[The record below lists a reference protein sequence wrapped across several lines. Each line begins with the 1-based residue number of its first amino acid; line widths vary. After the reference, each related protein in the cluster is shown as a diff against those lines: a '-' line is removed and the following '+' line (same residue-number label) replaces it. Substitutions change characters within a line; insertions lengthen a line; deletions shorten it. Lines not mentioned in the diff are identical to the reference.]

1 MKKNKIGLV
10 LEGGGLRGIYTA
22 GVLDVFLDRGIT
34 FDGII
39 GVSAGAIHGA
49 SYLSAQ
55 KGRSLRYTEKYCS
68 DPRFMSFRSLLTTG
82 NIVGE
87 DFCYRRIP
95 LELEPYDFQAFKDC
109 GVPFY
114 AGVTN
119 LKTGEAEYIRITDML
134 KQADV
139 LRASSSLPFVSRKV
153 FLGDTPYLDG
163 CCADS
168 IPLEGFMA
176 MGYERCV
183 VVLTKPK
190 GYECKPQSKLM
201 TELYYKKY
209 PAFRKALLERHN
221 TYNRTVSRIEELE
234 RQGKVFVIRPSQ
246 PTAAG
251 KIEHDPEKI
260 RQTHA
265 LGVSDGERLSGELER
280 WLEGVSKD
288 RF

>member
-10 LEGGGLRGIYTA
+10 LEGGGMRGIYTA
-22 GVLDVFLDRGIT
+22 GVLDVFLDRGIA
-34 FDGII
+34 FDGVI

-55 KGRSLRYTEKYCS
+55 KGRGLRYTEKYCS

-95 LELEPYDFQAFKDC
+95 QELEPYDFAAFRSC
-109 GVPFY
+109 GVPLY

-119 LKTGEAEYIRITDML
+119 LLTGEAEYIRIEDML
-134 KQADV
+134 EQADV
-139 LRASSSLPFVSRKV
+139 LRASSSLPFVSKNV

-168 IPLEGFMA
+168 IPVEGFMD
-176 MGYERCV
+176 MGYGRCV
-183 VVLTKPK
+183 VVLTKPQ
-190 GYECKPQSKLM
+190 GYVCKPQSRFM
-201 TELYYKKY
+201 TEMYYKKY

-221 TYNRTVSRIEELE
+221 TYNRTISRIEELE
-234 RQGKVFVIRPSQ
+234 RQGRVFVIRPSQ

-265 LGVSDGERLSGELER
+265 LGVSDGERLADALSL
-280 WLEGVSKD
+280 WLESVSE
-288 RF
+288 